1 MKYSDVI
8 MQREYIKQLEEIQ
21 KVANLVNNPEIQ
33 KAMRIANSDS
43 VKRAYQVAESM
54 KEMSRQLSTIN
65 DLKLL
70 LEEKNISEQYLQ
82 SKRIVLGCTL

>member
-1 MKYSDVI
+1 MREGDVVKYSDLI

-21 KVANLVNNPEIQ
+21 KVANIVNNSEIQ

-54 KEMSRQLSTIN
+54 KEMSKQLSTISHLN
-65 DLKLL
+65 LL
-70 LEEKNISEQYLQ
+70 LEEKIYQNNI
-82 SKRIVLGCTL
+82 